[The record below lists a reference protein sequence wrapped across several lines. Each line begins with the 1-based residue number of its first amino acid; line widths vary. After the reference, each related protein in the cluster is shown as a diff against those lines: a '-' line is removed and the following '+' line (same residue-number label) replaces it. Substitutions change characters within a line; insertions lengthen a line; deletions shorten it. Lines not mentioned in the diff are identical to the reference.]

1 MDVITPTMDQFEWIS
16 MLLKIGIV
24 CFAFV
29 NIVPIMVWVER
40 RGSAF
45 MQNRTG
51 PNRVGPLGLFQS
63 LADVVKFI
71 FKEDLVPDHVEKF
84 YFLLAPALSVIVAF
98 MTFAVVPFAGQLQ
111 IGDRIVNMQL
121 TNLNV
126 GVLYVLSIASMGVYG
141 IILAG
146 WSSRNKYAM
155 LGGLRSSAQ
164 MISYELPLGISI
176 LGILMVFESLS
187 PAEIVAGQSQLWLGP
202 VHKWGIF
209 IQPLGFLIFLTSIYA
224 ETNRLPFDLPEGES
238 ELVAGFHL
246 EYGSMKFALF
256 FMAEYMN
263 MLVGSAMVTTLFLGG
278 FDFWPLGFAVEPLA
292 NHVFMPLIAAV
303 PALSVLNALN
313 VATVVLQLAAFVGKV
328 SFLMWLF
335 VWVRWTLPRFRY
347 DQLMDLGW
355 KVMLPLSLANVV
367 ITALLIYLKII

>member
-1 MDVITPTMDQFEWIS
+1 MDQFEWIA
-16 MLLKIGIV
+16 MLVKIGVV

-45 MQNRTG
+45 MQNRSG
-51 PNRVGPLGLFQS
+51 PNRVGPLGLLQS
-63 LADVVKFI
+63 LADVIKFI

-111 IGDRIVNMQL
+111 IGDRLVNMQL
-121 TNLNV
+121 TTLNV
-126 GVLYVLSIASMGVYG
+126 GVLYVLSVASLGVYG

-146 WSSRNKYAM
+146 WSSRNKYSV

-164 MISYELPLGISI
+164 MISYELSLGLSI
-176 LGILMVFESLS
+176 LGILMTFESFM
-187 PAEIVAGQSQLWLGP
+187 PAEIVAGQIQPWIGP
-202 VHKWGIF
+202 IHKWGIF

-238 ELVAGFHL
+238 EIVAGFHL

-278 FDFWPLGFAVEPLA
+278 FDFWPLGFVIEPLA
-292 NHVFMPLIAAV
+292 QHVFTPLIAAV
-303 PALSVLNALN
+303 PLLSSLNPVNL
-313 VATVVLQLAAFVGKV
+313 ATVVMQLGAFVSKV
-328 SFLMWLF
+328 GFLMWLF
-335 VWVRWTLPRFRY
+335 VWIRWTLPRFRY

-367 ITALLIYLKII
+367 VTAFLIYLKLI